1 MRWPLLP
8 VAQHATRPVS
18 EDLIFT
24 KVSVGVSA
32 TPSEVLTTAVIILT
46 VVAIRLNGTLS
57 VTSKVSKWMSERVKV
72 WVSDIHPYQCAIRS
86 LRPVRHAIPI
96 PHCAFEWL
104 VGPVA
109 DVGATATTT
118 LTACKDPK
126 EYALHMVFGT
136 PTAAPVVII
145 LLHSEGVS

>member
-1 MRWPLLP
+1 MAITTCSPACHSPSFGRSDLYQSFCRRIRNSLRGPHYCSHHSHRSRDPFEWN
-8 VAQHATRPVS
+8 PVS
-18 EDLIFT
+18 H
-24 KVSVGVSA
+24 KQ
-32 TPSEVLTTAVIILT
+32 SEK
-46 VVAIRLNGTLS
+46 RMR
-57 VTSKVSKWMSERVKV
+57 KRVKA

-109 DVGATATTT
+109 DAGATATTT